1 MKSQKNP
8 FDENLNELADAESS
22 EDQQFGKDA
31 KAISG
36 ESLGSDIATDTA
48 KNKDKKWWKF

>member
-1 MKSQKNP
+1 LKSQKNP
-8 FDENLNELADAESS
+8 FAENLNELADAESS

-36 ESLGSDIATDTA
+36 ESLGSDIATDKA